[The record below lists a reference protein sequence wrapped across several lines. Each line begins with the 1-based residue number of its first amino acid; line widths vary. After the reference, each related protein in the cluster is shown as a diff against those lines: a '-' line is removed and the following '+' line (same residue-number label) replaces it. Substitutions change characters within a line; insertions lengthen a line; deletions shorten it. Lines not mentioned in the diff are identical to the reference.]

1 MARIRPRPAIDWDSV
16 SEDNTVLHQQ
26 PSLPN
31 PPPPPRAGSG
41 PPVGGGSTTWR
52 SGTPL
57 PAPLRQQ
64 DDEVVANRPGSYCPA
79 TFPPVAASHLLVPA
93 FIVCIIF
100 HFITPHMAP
109 VGETQGVDQGLV
121 EHGRPLGAGS
131 MHYKALPSAESRGM
145 KHSWA
150 RDDIGNEEHRPLF
163 AGGGLRPR
171 EMSKQGQRVKG
182 YWGWYGDV

>member
-1 MARIRPRPAIDWDSV
+1 MAGVVMARIRPRPAIDWDCV

-41 PPVGGGSTTWR
+41 PPAGGGSTTWR

-93 FIVCIIF
+93 FIVC
-100 HFITPHMAP
+100 HHLPLHHTPHGPRRRNTGCRSRVSGTRQAARR
-109 VGETQGVDQGLV
+109 GIHALQGATV
-121 EHGRPLGAGS
+121 
-131 MHYKALPSAESRGM
+131 SR
-145 KHSWA
+145 
-150 RDDIGNEEHRPLF
+150 IP
-163 AGGGLRPR
+163 
-171 EMSKQGQRVKG
+171 
-182 YWGWYGDV
+182 